1 MKSDKQTTRVI
12 FQPSGRVFDVRLN
25 ETLFEVAI
33 QESVD
38 IDTVCGGNGTC
49 GKCKVRFDSEPP
61 PASPIDHVQL
71 SGGEIQQ
78 GYRLACQT
86 TIQRDAVVYAPSTN
100 NQTNVKI
107 VHQGVQ
113 RDVALKPNVR
123 KVFIPYTAPRTRDE
137 IADWD
142 AVMASLPDKL
152 RPVRI
157 PLHWLRQLPAYI
169 RAEQGLTVV
178 VAGHEV
184 IGLEEGETTA
194 YHYGVA
200 IDIGSTTVV
209 GFLIDLNTGEEVA
222 VVTDVNRQV
231 KFGDDVI
238 MRLSRTQRN
247 PAELANM
254 HQLIIS
260 QLNEILRQLSGQVG
274 IEITQINEVTIVG
287 NMTMHHFLLK
297 LDSTY
302 LGLSPYAPVIRE
314 AFTTSAAELGLILEK
329 DTPIYVLPNI
339 AGFVGSDTVGVIL
352 AGEMHTSDKML
363 MAVDVGTNGEVALG
377 SKDRLIACSAPAG
390 PAFEGGRIKFGMRA
404 APGAIDHASIED
416 DIRFTTIGNT
426 PPCGICGSGLVDII
440 AELLRIGI
448 IDSSG
453 KFNLGEELPSTLPDK
468 LRNRIVETD
477 DRKKNYFIL
486 VRAREAGTQSDILLT
501 QEDIREFQLAKG
513 AIRSGEIVLQQ
524 VMDLRDE
531 DIDEVL
537 LAGGFGTYIDTQN
550 ARRVGLVPQIPVER
564 LRSVGNAAGVGARLA
579 LISTKERLAGER
591 IGRQTEHIRLSGMAK
606 FNKALIRAMRFPKN
620 E

>member
-1 MKSDKQTTRVI
+1 MKSDQQTARVT
-12 FQPSGRVFDVRLN
+12 FQPSGLTFEVRLN
-25 ETLFEVAI
+25 ETLFEVALQAGI
-33 QESVD
+33 E
-38 IDTVCGGNGTC
+38 IGTVCGGNGAC
-49 GKCKVRFDSEPP
+49 GKCKVRFVTEPP
-61 PASPIDHVQL
+61 PTTPVDHVQL
-71 SGGEIQQ
+71 SSGEIQH

-86 TIQRDAVVYAPSTN
+86 KIHKDTVVYMPSHN
-100 NQTNVKI
+100 NQADVKI

-113 RDVALKPNVR
+113 RDVALIPNVR
-123 KVFIPYTAPRTRDE
+123 KIFISYIAPRERE
-137 IADWD
+137 VIADWD
-142 AVMASLPDKL
+142 AVTATFPGWFQH
-152 RPVRI
+152 VRL
-157 PLHWLRQLPAYI
+157 PLHWLRQLPSYI

-178 VAGHEV
+178 IAGHEV
-184 IGLEEGETTA
+184 IGLEEGDTTA
-194 YHYGVA
+194 QHYGVA

-222 VVTDVNRQV
+222 VVSDINRQV

-247 PAELANM
+247 PAQLENM

-260 QLNEILRQLSGQVG
+260 QLNEIFRQLSEQAG
-274 IEITQINEVTIVG
+274 IEITKINEVTIVG

-302 LGLSPYAPVIRE
+302 LGLSPYSPVIRD

-352 AGEMHTSDKML
+352 AGEMHTSDKTV

-404 APGAIDHASIED
+404 ALGAIDHAFIKED
-416 DIRFTTIGNT
+416 ITFTTIGDL
-426 PPCGICGSGLVDII
+426 PPRGICGSGLVDII
-440 AELLRIGI
+440 AELLRVGI

-453 KFNLGEELPSTLPDK
+453 RLKMRKDLSLTLSDN

-486 VRAREAGTQSDILLT
+486 ARSGEAGAQCNILLT
-501 QEDIREFQLAKG
+501 QKDIREFQLAKG

-524 VMDLRDE
+524 MMGLSDE

-537 LAGGFGTYIDTQN
+537 LAGGFGTYIDIES
-550 ARRVGLVPQIPVER
+550 AHRVGLVPQIPVER

-579 LISTKERLAGER
+579 LISTKERLAAER
-591 IGRQTEHIRLSGMAK
+591 IGRQTDHIRLSGMAK
-606 FNKALIRAMRFPKN
+606 FNKALIQAMRFPKD